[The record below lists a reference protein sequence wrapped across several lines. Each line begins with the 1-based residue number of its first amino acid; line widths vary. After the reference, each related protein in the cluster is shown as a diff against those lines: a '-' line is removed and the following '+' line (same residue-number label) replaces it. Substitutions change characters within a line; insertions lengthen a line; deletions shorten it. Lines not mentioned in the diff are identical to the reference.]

1 MINKTILLLAV
12 TILAFISVSLNA
24 SESAQLVDENE
35 MVIALK
41 TDDFELVETDVSNLE
56 IGDAETIYTQSGKT
70 IDLLRTADGIEV
82 YVDGE
87 LLETGLEREE
97 GIHEGHH
104 IVHKHIEIECDHDE
118 ECEETVWI
126 TEDEN
131 IDMES
136 LHGEDHHEK
145 VIIIKEKAET
155 N

>member
-1 MINKTILLLAV
+1 MPSSAA
-12 TILAFISVSLNA
+12 AFRRRREQG
-24 SESAQLVDENE
+24 SEAPL
-35 MVIALK
+35 
-41 TDDFELVETDVSNLE
+41 
-56 IGDAETIYTQSGKT
+56 YTQNGKT
-70 IDLLRTADGIEV
+70 IGLLRTAEGIEV

-87 LLETGLEREE
+87 LLETGLEGEE
-97 GIHEGHH
+97 GNHESHH